1 MNPDATPAP
10 VPVPVLVARSAI
22 GGILMGLANLVPGIS
37 GGTMLL
43 ASGIYPRFIQGMA
56 EVTTLRF
63 RLPSLVVLG
72 VVVVADVFAI
82 GALAGLVKD
91 LVVGHRWVMYSLFIG
106 LTLGGLPVV
115 WKMVRT
121 RTAGLWGGAAAGFL
135 VMAVIG
141 YAQMMGW
148 GESSL
153 GGGGPVVL
161 FAAGVVGAAAMIL
174 PGISGGYMLLVMGQY
189 VPILAGIEAFVHA
202 LKAADVNAAMGPF
215 TGVILPVGI
224 GVVIGVVG
232 VANGV
237 RWLLNRFETPTLGV
251 LLGLLVG
258 AVVGLWPFQA
268 AVQPQV
274 GDLFKGTAL
283 TAQTLADLRPEKWPS
298 EFFTPSVGQV
308 ATAIGLI
315 TLGFAMTAV
324 VAWIGKDRATA

>member
-1 MNPDATPAP
+1 
-10 VPVPVLVARSAI
+10 
-22 GGILMGLANLVPGIS
+22 VPGIS

-56 EVTTLRF
+56 EVTTLKFRF
-63 RLPSLVVLG
+63 PSLLVLG
-72 VVVVADVFAI
+72 IVVVADLFAI

-115 WKMVRT
+115 WKMVRA
-121 RTAGLWGGAAAGFL
+121 RGAGLWGGAAAGFL
-135 VMAVIG
+135 VMAIIG
-141 YAQMMGW
+141 YAQMMGL
-148 GESSL
+148 GEE
-153 GGGGPVVL
+153 GAGVGGPGVL
-161 FAAGVVGAAAMIL
+161 FAAGVIGAAAMIL

-189 VPILAGIEAFVHA
+189 VTILAGIEAFVHA
-202 LKAADVNAAMGPF
+202 LKAGDVAAATGPF

-237 RWLLNRFETPTLGV
+237 RWLLERYETPTLGV

-258 AVVGLWPFQA
+258 AVFGLWPFQG

-274 GDLFKGTAL
+274 GDLYKGAPL
-283 TAQTLADLRPEKWPS
+283 TAEKLAELRPEKWPS
-298 EFFTPSVGQV
+298 EFFTPSASQVGM
-308 ATAIGLI
+308 ALGLI
-315 TLGFAMTAV
+315 ALGFAMTAV
-324 VAWIGKDRATA
+324 VAWIGRDREPA